1 MECQGNL
8 RPLSCLAYTPGVNR
22 RDRRRLLEWRS
33 DMPGLEDKVALVTG
47 AGGMRGV
54 GRATVMKL
62 AGLGAD
68 IALTDVHRE
77 TEDLPPA
84 EVRTHWGGIDT
95 VTGEVEAAGRRSL
108 PVYCDLSNSA
118 QIERLV
124 EQVMDHYGRI
134 DILVNNARAI
144 IGRDKVPVTELE
156 QDVWEHFLAINTTA
170 PFLLTK
176 AVGRHMIEGGNGGRI
191 INIASNASKQASAA
205 GAAYSASKFAVLGL
219 TQASALDLAP
229 YGITVNAVC
238 PGPINTDRMSY
249 WERDQAQEQGITQ
262 EEFRS
267 QVVQNSAQS
276 TPLGRIAEPGDVA
289 NMVAFLAGDDA
300 SFVTGQAYNVNGGLL
315 FH

>member
-1 MECQGNL
+1 M
-8 RPLSCLAYTPGVNR
+8 A
-22 RDRRRLLEWRS
+22 
-33 DMPGLEDKVALVTG
+33 GLEGKVALVTG

-84 EVRTHWGGIDT
+84 EVRNSWRGIDA
-95 VTGEVEAAGRRSL
+95 VREEVEAEGRGAF
-108 PVYCDLSNSA
+108 PVYCDLGDSA
-118 QIERLV
+118 QIERMV
-124 EQVMDHYGRI
+124 DQVMDHYGRI

-156 QDVWEHFLAINTTA
+156 QEVWEHFLRINTTA
-170 PFLLTK
+170 PYLLTK
-176 AVGRHMIEGGNGGRI
+176 EVGRRMIEVGNGGRI
-191 INIASNASKQASAA
+191 INIASNASKQASAT

-219 TQASALDLAP
+219 TQASAMDLAP

-249 WERDQAQEQGITQ
+249 WERDQAADRGISQ

-267 QVVQNSAQS
+267 QIVQAGAQAS
-276 TPLGRIAEPGDVA
+276 PLGRIAEPQDVA
-289 NMVAFLAGDDA
+289 NVVAFLASDEA

>member
-1 MECQGNL
+1 M
-8 RPLSCLAYTPGVNR
+8 A
-22 RDRRRLLEWRS
+22 
-33 DMPGLEDKVALVTG
+33 GLEGKVALVTG

-68 IALTDVHRE
+68 IALSDVHRE
-77 TEDLPPA
+77 TQDRPPA
-84 EVRTHWGGIDT
+84 EVRTAWRGIDA
-95 VTGEVEAAGRRSL
+95 VTEDVESEGRRAF
-108 PVYCDLSNSA
+108 PVDCDLGDGS
-118 QIERLV
+118 QIERMV
-124 EQVMDHYGRI
+124 QQVMDHYGRI

-144 IGRDKVPVTELE
+144 IGRDKVSVTELE
-156 QDVWEHFLAINTTA
+156 QEVWEHFLRINATA
-170 PFLLTK
+170 PYLLTK
-176 AVGRHMIEGGNGGRI
+176 EVGRRMIEAGNGGRI
-191 INIASNASKQASAA
+191 INIASNASKQASAT

-249 WERDQAQEQGITQ
+249 WERDQAAQRGISQ

-267 QVVQNSAQS
+267 QIVQAGAEAS
-276 TPLGRIAEPGDVA
+276 PLGRIAEPQDVA
-289 NMVAFLAGDDA
+289 NVVAFLAGDEA

>member
-1 MECQGNL
+1 M
-8 RPLSCLAYTPGVNR
+8 A
-22 RDRRRLLEWRS
+22 
-33 DMPGLEDKVALVTG
+33 GLEGKVALVTG

-77 TEDLPPA
+77 TDDLPPH
-84 EVRTHWGGIDT
+84 EVRNSWRGIDA
-95 VTGEVEAAGRRSL
+95 VTEEVEAEGREAF
-108 PVYCDLSNSA
+108 PVYCDLGDSS
-118 QIERLV
+118 QIERMV
-124 EQVMDHYGRI
+124 EQVIDRYGRI

-156 QDVWEHFLAINTTA
+156 QEVWEHFLRINSTA
-170 PFLLTK
+170 PYLLTK
-176 AVGRHMIEGGNGGRI
+176 EVGRRMIDAGNGGRI
-191 INIASNASKQASAA
+191 INIASNASKQASAT

-249 WERDQAQEQGITQ
+249 WERDQAADRGISQ

-267 QVVQNSAQS
+267 QVVQAGAQAS
-276 TPLGRIAEPGDVA
+276 PLGRIAEPQDVA
-289 NMVAFLAGDDA
+289 NMVAPGSDDA
-300 SFVTGQAYNVNGGLL
+300 SFVTGQAYNVNGSQVVQHL
-315 FH
+315 

>member
-1 MECQGNL
+1 M
-8 RPLSCLAYTPGVNR
+8 A
-22 RDRRRLLEWRS
+22 
-33 DMPGLEDKVALVTG
+33 GLEGKVALVTG

-84 EVRTHWGGIDT
+84 EVRNSWRGIDA
-95 VTGEVEAAGRRSL
+95 VTEEVKAMGRRAFPS
-108 PVYCDLSNSA
+108 YCDLGDGG
-118 QIERLV
+118 QIARMV
-124 EQVMDHYGRI
+124 EQVIDHYGRI

-144 IGRDKVPVTELE
+144 IGRDKAPVTELE
-156 QDVWEHFLAINTTA
+156 QEVWEHFLRINATA
-170 PFLLTK
+170 PYLLTK
-176 AVGRHMIEGGNGGRI
+176 EVGRRMIEAGNGGRI
-191 INIASNASKQASAA
+191 INIASNASKQASAT

-229 YGITVNAVC
+229 YGITVNSVC

-249 WERDQAQEQGITQ
+249 WERDQAAERGITQ

-267 QVVQNSAQS
+267 QIVQAGAQVS
-276 TPLGRIAEPGDVA
+276 PLGRIAEPQDVA
-289 NMVAFLAGDDA
+289 NVVAFLAGDEA

>member
-1 MECQGNL
+1 ML
-8 RPLSCLAYTPGVNR
+8 RKYADQIDFGGTV
-22 RDRRRLLEWRS
+22 
-33 DMPGLEDKVALVTG
+33 MAGLEGKVALVTG

-54 GRATVMKL
+54 GRATVLKL

-68 IALTDVHRE
+68 IALSDVHRE

-84 EVRTHWGGIDT
+84 EVRNSWRGIDA
-95 VTGEVEAAGRRSL
+95 VREEVEAEGRGAF
-108 PVYCDLSNSA
+108 PVYCDLGDRG
-118 QIERLV
+118 QIERMV
-124 EQVMDHYGRI
+124 DQVMDHYGRI

-156 QDVWEHFLAINTTA
+156 QEVWEHFLRINTTA

-176 AVGRHMIEGGNGGRI
+176 EVGRRMIEAGNGGRI
-191 INIASNASKQASAA
+191 INIASNASKQASAT

-249 WERDQAQEQGITQ
+249 WERDQAAERGISQ

-267 QVVQNSAQS
+267 QIVQAGAQS
-276 TPLGRIAEPGDVA
+276 SPLGRIAEPQDVA
-289 NMVAFLAGDDA
+289 NVVAFLASDEA